1 MSEAQRRA
9 EFARIWKEKEEL
21 IKEVAEKKE
30 EIEEAM
36 RRIANSPYLS
46 AEEKKKEIDNW
57 MKLKE
62 SYEEVEREN
71 EKYEMKHAERVIR
84 ASQKHV
90 SKYAIHE
97 LRVQILEKINKNGT
111 DPVSEN
117 ILKEL
122 DDLDRKKVEIDKK
135 VDECIADRK

>member
-1 MSEAQRRA
+1 MSEAQKNDRA

-46 AEEKKKEIDNW
+46 PEEKKKEIDTW
-57 MKLKE
+57 MKLKK

-71 EKYEMKHAERVIR
+71 EKYELKHAERVIR

-90 SKYAIHE
+90 SKY
-97 LRVQILEKINKNGT
+97 EKRSH
-111 DPVSEN
+111 VSH
-117 ILKEL
+117 LG
-122 DDLDRKKVEIDKK
+122 RKPK
-135 VDECIADRK
+135 